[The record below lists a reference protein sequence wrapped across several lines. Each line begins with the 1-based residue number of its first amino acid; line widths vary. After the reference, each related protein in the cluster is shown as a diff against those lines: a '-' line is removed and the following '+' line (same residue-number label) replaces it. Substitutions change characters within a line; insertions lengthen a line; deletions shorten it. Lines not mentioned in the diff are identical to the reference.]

1 MNKRR
6 HRTDEEVVMAVETG
20 KTDPATPIVLD
31 EGEQVQAARLAVP
44 VSAADHIWGRGDA
57 AVTLVEYGEFECP
70 DCGRAHFQ
78 LVALRQHL
86 DELDARFVFRHLAR
100 DEIHPFS
107 VRAAVTAEAAG
118 VQGRFWEMHDYL
130 FAHQH
135 SLEYEEL
142 GRHAADIG
150 LDVER
155 FQKDVRDPRLLEVVK
170 AQGEGALR
178 SGVHST
184 PTFFLNGRTYEGS
197 HRLNPM
203 IDAIREEASLRT
215 AGS

>member
-1 MNKRR
+1 MHKRR

-20 KTDPATPIVLD
+20 RTDPATPIVLD
-31 EGEQVQAARLAVP
+31 EGEQIQAASLAVP
-44 VSAADHIWGRGDA
+44 VTPADHIWGRSDA
-57 AVTLVEYGEFECP
+57 TVTLVEYGEFECP

-78 LVALRQHL
+78 LLALRQHL
-86 DELDARFVFRHLAR
+86 DELNARLVFRHLAR

-118 VQGRFWEMHDYL
+118 VQGRFWEMHDHL

-150 LDVER
+150 LDLER
-155 FQKDVRDPRLLEVVK
+155 FHKDVRDPRLLEVVK

-178 SGVHST
+178 SGVTST
-184 PTFFLNGRTYEGS
+184 PTFFLNGRNYEGS
-197 HRLNPM
+197 YQSSSL
-203 IDAIREEASLRT
+203 IAAIREEASLRT
-215 AGS
+215 G